1 MDASTLGTEAA
12 DDRSAGR
19 SGPVHDVSGHRSRR
33 GMEALTAVAD
43 RVSVVPGRLGLHHEY
58 GALMA
63 RQLLETDASF
73 D

>member
-1 MDASTLGTEAA
+1 
-12 DDRSAGR
+12 
-19 SGPVHDVSGHRSRR
+19 
-33 GMEALTAVAD
+33 MEALTAVAD